1 MLSSNEQRVE
11 MTKEKYLGIEIN
23 KEDPA
28 YITEFS
34 RTLLDG
40 FYKRD
45 DETISQAL
53 ARPAVAYCYGDYEL
67 AQRIYDYVY
76 NGWFMYASPV
86 LSNAQKGEWKNWSK
100 GVEWNKL
107 HTFFPTEK
115 YNGQPISCFA
125 FDVPDT
131 TKGQVE
137 VMQELA
143 DLSLAGG
150 GTGAHMSI
158 RAVGGKAP
166 GPIPYMKVMDS
177 AIGYYRQGKTRKG
190 AIAAYQRVDH
200 PDIIEHIRFR
210 KPGGDSKRRSDNR
223 QQFHN
228 AVNLTDKFIEAVL
241 KDTWYDLKC
250 PHTGEIR
257 ETLAARK
264 VWEEILETRAL
275 TGEPYLMKIDLANR
289 LMPQSQKDLGLEIK
303 GSNLCSEITLP
314 TNEER
319 TFVCCLSSLNIEKY
333 EEWKD
338 TRIVEDLI
346 RFLDN
351 VLQSFIDTAPDNLRK
366 AKYSAERERAIGLGT
381 LGWHGYLQSK
391 GIPFEG
397 GGFNSAIQ
405 HTHQIY
411 GMIAKRAEASSRE
424 LAIERGEPEDMKG
437 TGLRNSRVTAI
448 APNANSADLLDT
460 SPCIE
465 PYFRNV
471 FLKST
476 RAGNFRVKNRH
487 LQRVLQSYG
496 QDDDATWDYI
506 LSKDGSVADLIFLS
520 EHERKVFATAMELDM
535 HWVIEQAD
543 ARASA
548 LGAGFQSQSLNVYF
562 PFGSSRQYVNS
573 VHLKFLKS
581 ENVTTMYYY
590 RGEREGVSDNA
601 KAIERRALVDW
612 SGEDVCVSCQ
622 G

>member
-1 MLSSNEQRVE
+1 MSKKEYKGILINES
-11 MTKEKYLGIEIN
+11 
-23 KEDPA
+23 DPK

-45 DETISQAL
+45 DESISEAL
-53 ARPAVAYCYGDYEL
+53 ARPAVAFSYGDMEL

-76 NGWFMYASPV
+76 EGWFMYASPV
-86 LSNAQKGEWKNWSK
+86 LSNAMKGTWKK
-100 GVEWNKL
+100 HPEIDFVEPWMDSL
-107 HTFFPTEK
+107 FYPEEK
-115 YNGQPISCFA
+115 SQGQPISCFA

-131 TKGQVE
+131 TKGQVQ
-137 VMQELA
+137 VMAELA

-190 AIAAYQRVDH
+190 AVAAYQRVDH
-200 PDIIEHIRFR
+200 PDIVEHIRFR

-228 AVNLTDKFIEAVL
+228 AVNLTDKFIDAVL
-241 KDTWYDLKC
+241 NGTTYDLVC
-250 PHTGEIR
+250 PHSGEVR
-257 ETLAARK
+257 ETLDARK

-289 LMPQSQKDLGLEIK
+289 LMPETQKALGLQIK

-314 TNEER
+314 TDEDR
-319 TFVCCLSSLNIEKY
+319 TFVCCLSSLNLEKF

-338 TRIVEDLI
+338 TTIVEDLV

-351 VLQSFIDTAPDNLRK
+351 VLQSFIDNAPLSLSK
-366 AKYSAERERAIGLGT
+366 AVYSARRERAIGMGT

-391 GIPFEG
+391 SIAFES
-397 GGFNSAIQ
+397 GGFNSAMQ
-405 HTHQIY
+405 HVHKVNSL
-411 GMIAKRAEASSRE
+411 IAQRAEASSRQ

-460 SPCIE
+460 SPSIE
-465 PYFRNV
+465 PYFRNI

-487 LQRVLQSYG
+487 LQKVLQGYG
-496 QDDDATWDYI
+496 RDDDATWDFI
-506 LSKDGSVADLIFLS
+506 LSKDGSVAELDCLT
-520 EHERKVFATAMELDM
+520 EHEKNVFACAMELDM

-543 ARASA
+543 ARAAA
-548 LGAGFQSQSLNVYF
+548 LGPGFQSQSLNVFF
-562 PFGSSRQYVNS
+562 PFGSSRKYVNS

-581 ENVTTMYYY
+581 PNVTTMYYY
-590 RGEREGVSDNA
+590 RGEREGVADNA

-612 SGEDVCVSCQ
+612 SGEECVACS

>member
-1 MLSSNEQRVE
+1 MSRI
-11 MTKEKYLGIEIN
+11 KYQGIKIY
-23 KEDPA
+23 KEDPK

-34 RTLLDG
+34 KTLLDD

-45 DETISQAL
+45 DESISQAL
-53 ARPAVAYCYGDYEL
+53 ARPAIAYCYGDYEL

-86 LSNAQKGEWKNWSK
+86 LSNAPK
-100 GVEWNKL
+100 GVWNKRPDL
-107 HTFFPTEK
+107 DFVEK
-115 YNGQPISCFA
+115 WMDSEFVAGEKLQGQPISCFA

-131 TKGQVE
+131 TKGQVA
-137 VMQELA
+137 VMEELA
-143 DLSLAGG
+143 NLSLAGG

-190 AIAAYQRVDH
+190 AVAAYQRVDH

-228 AVNLTDKFIEAVL
+228 AVNLTDKFIDAVINN
-241 KDTWYDLKC
+241 TTYDLVC
-250 PHTGEIR
+250 PHSGEVR
-257 ETLAARK
+257 ETLNARK

-314 TNEER
+314 TNEDR
-319 TFVCCLSSLNIEKY
+319 TFVCCLSSLNLEKF

-338 TRIVEDLI
+338 TQIVEDLI

-351 VLQSFIDTAPDNLRK
+351 VLQSFIDNAPLSLHK
-366 AKYSAERERAIGLGT
+366 AVYSARKERALGMGT

-391 GIPFEG
+391 GIAFES

-405 HTHQIY
+405 HVHKLNSL
-411 GMIAKRAEASSRE
+411 IAERAEASSRQ
-424 LAIERGEPEDMKG
+424 LANERGEPDDMLG
-437 TGLRNSRVTAI
+437 TGLRNSRTTAI

-460 SPCIE
+460 SPSVE
-465 PYFRNV
+465 PYFRNI

-476 RAGNFRVKNRH
+476 RAGNFRVKNQH
-487 LQRVLQSYG
+487 LKALLQFYEK
-496 QDDDATWDYI
+496 DTEEVWDEI
-506 LSKDGSVADLIFLS
+506 LAANGSVKGLTFLS
-520 EHERKVFATAMELDM
+520 EHEKLVFATAMELDM

-543 ARASA
+543 ARAKA
-548 LGAGFQSQSLNVYF
+548 LGKGFQSQSLNVFF
-562 PFGSSRQYVNS
+562 PFGSSRKYVNS
-573 VHLKFLKS
+573 VHMKFLKS
-581 ENVTTMYYY
+581 ESVTTMYYY
-590 RGEREGVSDNA
+590 RSEREGVSDNA
-601 KAIERRALVDW
+601 KAIERKALVDW
-612 SGEDVCVSCQ
+612 SSEDCVSCS

>member
-1 MLSSNEQRVE
+1 MSRIEYQ
-11 MTKEKYLGIEIN
+11 GIKIY
-23 KEDPA
+23 KEDPK

-34 RTLLDG
+34 KTLLDD

-45 DETISQAL
+45 DESISQAL
-53 ARPAVAYCYGDYEL
+53 ARPAIAYCYGDYDL

-86 LSNAQKGEWKNWSK
+86 LSNAPK
-100 GVEWNKL
+100 GVWNKRPDL
-107 HTFFPTEK
+107 DFVEK
-115 YNGQPISCFA
+115 WMDSEFVAGEKLQGQPISCFA

-131 TKGQVE
+131 TVGQVD
-137 VMQELA
+137 VMKELA
-143 DLSLAGG
+143 NLSLAGG

-190 AIAAYQRVDH
+190 AVAAYQRVDH

-228 AVNLTDKFIEAVL
+228 AVNLTDKFIDAVINN
-241 KDTWYDLKC
+241 TAYDLVC
-250 PHTGEIR
+250 PHSGEVR
-257 ETLAARK
+257 ETLSARK

-319 TFVCCLSSLNIEKY
+319 TFVCCLSSLNLEKF

-338 TRIVEDLI
+338 TQIVEDLI

-351 VLQSFIDTAPDNLRK
+351 VLQSFIDNAPLSLHK
-366 AKYSAERERAIGLGT
+366 AVYSARKERALGCGT

-391 GIPFEG
+391 GIAFES

-405 HTHQIY
+405 HVHKLNSL
-411 GMIAKRAEASSRE
+411 IAERAEASSRQ
-424 LAIERGEPEDMKG
+424 LAKERGEPDDMKG
-437 TGLRNSRVTAI
+437 TGLRNSRTTAI

-460 SPCIE
+460 SPSVE
-465 PYFRNV
+465 PYFRNI

-476 RAGNFRVKNRH
+476 RAGNFRVKNQH
-487 LQRVLQSYG
+487 LKALLKFYEKDTEEV
-496 QDDDATWDYI
+496 WDEI
-506 LSKDGSVADLIFLS
+506 LAAEGSVKGLTFLS
-520 EHERKVFATAMELDM
+520 EHEKLVFATAMELDM

-543 ARASA
+543 ARAKA
-548 LGAGFQSQSLNVYF
+548 LGKGFQSQSLNVFF
-562 PFGSSRQYVNS
+562 PFGSSRKYVNS
-573 VHLKFLKS
+573 VHMKFLKS
-581 ENVTTMYYY
+581 ESVTTMYYY
-590 RGEREGVSDNA
+590 RSEREGVSDNA
-601 KAIERRALVDW
+601 KAIERKALVDW
-612 SGEDVCVSCQ
+612 SSEDCVSCS